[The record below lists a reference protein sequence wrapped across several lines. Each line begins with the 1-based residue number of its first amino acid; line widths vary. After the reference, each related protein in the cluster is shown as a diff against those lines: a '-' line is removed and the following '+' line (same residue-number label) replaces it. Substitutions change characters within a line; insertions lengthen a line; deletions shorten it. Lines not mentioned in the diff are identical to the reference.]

1 MTHPLTGR
9 DASSPLD
16 QSNPEQFTKESILRD
31 YRIAFESRE
40 ASLIGEKQVFTG
52 KAKFGIFGAGKEVAQ
67 VALARAFRRGD
78 FRSGYYRDQ
87 TLMFALGLLTLEE
100 FFAQL
105 YALPDV
111 ALEPCSAGRSMTAHF
126 ATCLVGPDGRFLDL
140 TQRLSSASDVSP
152 TGSQMPRLVGLA
164 YASKL
169 YRELPELAGEPSA
182 LFSRNGDEIA
192 FGTIGNA
199 SCAEGMFWES
209 INAGG
214 VLGIPMLVSI
224 WDDGYGISVPNEFQ
238 ITKGDLT
245 AVLSGFQRA
254 PGSRQGY
261 DLYTVR
267 GWDYP
272 ALCETYLNAAQIVRK
287 EHVPAIVH
295 VTEVNQP
302 QGHSTSGSHKRYK
315 TAERLAW
322 EEEFDGLRKM
332 REWIVAQGIATVE
345 EIEALEKSAAQ
356 RVREAQQRAWDA
368 FLQPIEEER
377 KTVLGLIGD
386 LAQASRGEAS
396 GGEEVEKIRQELQ
409 RIQSPQRRDNMAAL
423 HSALIATAGEELPA
437 VRALI
442 DWKQEQD
449 KLNQDRYSSH
459 LYTTSPLSALK
470 APVVPAAYAA
480 DAPEK
485 NGFEVLNA
493 CFDAALARHPN
504 LIALGEDVGRIG
516 DVNQGFAGLQAK
528 YGPLRVTDTGIR
540 EVTIIGQA
548 IGMAMRGLRPIAE
561 IQYLDYILYAIQ
573 ILSDDLATLH
583 WRTKGQQM
591 APAIIR
597 TRGHRLEGIWHSGS
611 PMAGIIHLVRGMWV
625 CVPRNMTQAAGMYN
639 TLLRS
644 DDPAIV
650 VEVLNG
656 YRLKE
661 KLPTNIGDFT
671 VPLGVPELLREGKD
685 VTVVTYGAC
694 CRIAMEAAERLAQVG
709 IEIEVIDVQTLL
721 PFDREGSIL
730 NSLKK
735 TNRVLFLDEDV
746 PGGTSAFMLREV
758 LEVQGGYDWLD
769 ATPRTLSGNDHRP
782 AYGSDGDYWSKP
794 NRETIF
800 ETVYEMM
807 HEGNPRRFPI
817 FYR

>member
-111 ALEPCSAGRSMTAHF
+111 ELEPCSAGRSMTAHF

-169 YRELPELAGEPSA
+169 YREIPELAGEPSA
-182 LFSRNGDEIA
+182 RFSRNGDEIA

-238 ITKGDLT
+238 ITKGDLS
-245 AVLSGFQRA
+245 AILSGFQRDA
-254 PGSRQGY
+254 GSRQGY

-322 EEEFDGLRKM
+322 EEEFDGIRKM
-332 REWIVAQGIATVE
+332 REWMIEQGIAGVE
-345 EIEALEKSAAQ
+345 EIETLERSAAQ

-377 KTVLGLIGD
+377 KTVLALTGD
-386 LAQASRGEAS
+386 LARASRRAD
-396 GGEEVEKIRQELQ
+396 EVEKIRQELQ
-409 RIQSPQRRDNMAAL
+409 KIQSPQRRDVMAAL

-437 VRALI
+437 ARALI
-442 DWKQEQD
+442 EWKQEQD

-459 LYTTSPLSALK
+459 LYTPSPQSALK
-470 APVVPAAYAA
+470 VPVQTAAYAA
-480 DAPEK
+480 DALEK

-493 CFDAALARHPN
+493 CFDAALSRHPN

-573 ILSDDLATLH
+573 ILSDDLATLQ

-639 TLLRS
+639 TLLQS
-644 DDPAIV
+644 NDPAIV

-661 KLPTNIGDFT
+661 KLPANIGELT
-671 VPLGVPELLREGKD
+671 VPLGVPEILREGKD

-730 NSLKK
+730 KSLKK

-807 HEGNPRRFPI
+807 HEGNPWRFPI

>member
-140 TQRLSSASDVSP
+140 TQRLSSASDISP

-169 YRELPELAGEPSA
+169 YRELPELAEAEQSA
-182 LFSRNGDEIA
+182 RFSRHGDEIA

-238 ITKGDLT
+238 ITKGDLS

-332 REWIVAQGIATVE
+332 REWMMEQGIATVE

-386 LAQASRGEAS
+386 LAQASRG
-396 GGEEVEKIRQELQ
+396 GDEVEKIRQELQ

-437 VRALI
+437 VRALVE
-442 DWKQEQD
+442 WKQEQD
-449 KLNQDRYSSH
+449 RLNQDRYSSH
-459 LYTTSPLSALK
+459 LYTTSQLSALK
-470 APVVPAAYAA
+470 VPVAPAAYAA

-583 WRTKGQQM
+583 WRTKGQQI

-639 TLLRS
+639 TLLQS

-661 KLPTNIGDFT
+661 KLPANIGDFT
-671 VPLGVPELLREGKD
+671 VPLGVPEILREGKD

-817 FYR
+817 FYK

>member
-111 ALEPCSAGRSMTAHF
+111 ELEPCSAGRSMTAHF

-140 TQRLSSASDVSP
+140 TQRLSSASDISP

-169 YRELPELAGEPSA
+169 YRELPELAGAEQSA
-182 LFSRNGDEIA
+182 LFSRHGDEIA

-238 ITKGDLT
+238 ITKGDLS

-254 PGSRQGY
+254 AGTRQGY

-295 VTEVNQP
+295 VTEMNQP

-377 KTVLGLIGD
+377 KTVLALIGD
-386 LAQASRGEAS
+386 LARASSEGD
-396 GGEEVEKIRQELQ
+396 EVEKIRQDLQ

-470 APVVPAAYAA
+470 IPMVPASYAA

-573 ILSDDLATLH
+573 ILSDDLATLQ

-639 TLLRS
+639 TLLQS

-661 KLPTNIGDFT
+661 KLPANIGDFT

-746 PGGTSAFMLREV
+746 PGGASAFMLREV

-817 FYR
+817 FYK